1 MGIAMA
7 LLGCYAPIRTNYRPV
22 SGGFAL
28 GVGLVR
34 FVGLLAGLFVLTS
47 VGCADKRGG
56 PIAYDVKTF
65 GLPDAPTVVPLEQGY
80 RIAPLDTLAV
90 KVFKM
95 PDLSGD
101 YEVDLT
107 GQIAMPLIG
116 SVSAVDLTTAELDQ
130 RLTARLG
137 EKYLQNPD
145 ISVGVKSSTRRNV
158 TVDGAVAKV
167 GTFPVNGPMTLL
179 QAVAQAGG
187 PTQDSNPRR
196 VAIFRQ
202 IGGQRQ
208 SAAFDLTSI
217 RRGEAPDP
225 AIYAGDIIIVDG
237 SSIKALQKRVLDS
250 MSILQVF
257 RPF

>member
-1 MGIAMA
+1 MIAMTKSMIGLGA
-7 LLGCYAPIRTNYRPV
+7 AVCLLMVA
-22 SGGFAL
+22 
-28 GVGLVR
+28 
-34 FVGLLAGLFVLTS
+34 
-47 VGCADKRGG
+47 GCADKRGG
-56 PIAYDVKTF
+56 PIPYDVKTF
-65 GLPDAPTVVPLEQGY
+65 GAPDAPTVVPLEQGY
-80 RIAPLDTLAV
+80 RIAPLDTLSV

-107 GQIAMPLIG
+107 GQIALPLIG
-116 SVSAVDLTTAELDQ
+116 SVRAVDLTTAELDD
-130 RLTARLG
+130 RLTAKLS

-158 TVDGAVAKV
+158 TVDGAVTKV
-167 GTFPVNGPMTLL
+167 GTFSVNGPMTLI

-187 PTQDSNPRR
+187 PTQDANPRR

-208 SAAFDLTSI
+208 SAAFDLTAI

-225 AIYAGDIIIVDG
+225 AVYAGDIVIVDG
-237 SSIKALQKRVLDS
+237 SSIKALQKRILDS

>member
-1 MGIAMA
+1 MIAMTKSMIGLGA
-7 LLGCYAPIRTNYRPV
+7 GVCLLMVA
-22 SGGFAL
+22 
-28 GVGLVR
+28 
-34 FVGLLAGLFVLTS
+34 
-47 VGCADKRGG
+47 GCADKRGG
-56 PIAYDVKTF
+56 PIPYEVKTF
-65 GLPDAPTVVPLEQGY
+65 GAPDAPTVVPLEQGY
-80 RIAPLDTLAV
+80 RIAPLDTLSV

-107 GQIAMPLIG
+107 GQIALPLVG
-116 SVSAVDLTTAELDQ
+116 SVRAVDLTTAELDD
-130 RLTARLG
+130 RLTAKLS

-158 TVDGAVAKV
+158 TVDGAVTKV
-167 GTFPVNGPMTLL
+167 GTFSVNGPMTLI

-187 PTQDSNPRR
+187 PTQDANPRR

-208 SAAFDLTSI
+208 SAAFDLTAI

-225 AIYAGDIIIVDG
+225 AVYAGDIVIVDG
-237 SSIKALQKRVLDS
+237 SSIKALQKRILDS

>member
-1 MGIAMA
+1 MIAMTK
-7 LLGCYAPIRTNYRPV
+7 LMM
-22 SGGFAL
+22 
-28 GVGLVR
+28 GLCA
-34 FVGLLAGLFVLTS
+34 GLILLLAT
-47 VGCADKRGG
+47 GCADKRGG
-56 PIAYDVKTF
+56 PIPYDVKTF
-65 GLPDAPTVVPLEQGY
+65 GAPDAPTVVPLEQGY
-80 RIAPLDTLAV
+80 RIAPLDTLSV

-107 GQIAMPLIG
+107 GQISLPLVG
-116 SVSAVDLTTAELDQ
+116 SVRAVDMTTAELDE
-130 RLTARLG
+130 RLTAKLG

-167 GTFPVNGPMTLL
+167 GTFSVNGPMTLL

-187 PTQDSNPRR
+187 PTPDANPRR

-202 IGGQRQ
+202 ISGQRQ
-208 SAAFDLTSI
+208 AAAFDLTAI

-225 AIYAGDIIIVDG
+225 AVYAGDIVIVDG
-237 SSIKALQKRVLDS
+237 SSIKALQKRIMDS
-250 MSILQVF
+250 MSILSVF

>member
-1 MGIAMA
+1 MT
-7 LLGCYAPIRTNYRPV
+7 IRMTPL
-22 SGGFAL
+22 F
-28 GVGLVR
+28 GLC
-34 FVGLLAGLFVLTS
+34 AGLAMLALA
-47 VGCADKRGG
+47 GCADKRGG
-56 PIAYDVKTF
+56 PIPYDVKSF
-65 GLPDAPTVVPLEQGY
+65 GAPDAPTVVPLEQGY
-80 RIAPLDTLAV
+80 RIAPLDTLAI
-90 KVFKM
+90 KVFKL

-107 GQIAMPLIG
+107 GQLAMPLIG

-130 RLTARLG
+130 RLTAKLG

-158 TVDGAVAKV
+158 TVDGAVSKV
-167 GTFPVNGPMTLL
+167 GTFSVNGPTTLL

-187 PTQDSNPRR
+187 PTQDANPRR

-225 AIYAGDIIIVDG
+225 AVFAGDIIIVDG
-237 SSIKALQKRVLDS
+237 SSIKALQKRILDS